1 MRSFWIIVGLLIV
14 IAGAFAVVPS
24 MRARQQRSAAM
35 DAQQKADEARLNAE
49 NAQAQALAQAA
60 AAKKEA
66 ESQSQANPQPPAVIE
81 PPSSR
86 EIPALK
92 EAPTAKTEDKAIEQK
107 PSDVEPV
114 KQVEVQPEPVK
125 ISDETAAELQKVLSG
140 EPTIP
145 AAETPG
151 PAKPKVEEFKWV
163 VETEEPKLESRP
175 DGSQKIDDRFIITG
189 EGTKE
194 EPYVVSW
201 EHLVS
206 IQETFDPS
214 QKKDKIPSRL
224 HYIDNTYVK
233 ITGYICFPL
242 YVPQPKELLAMLN
255 QWDGCCIG
263 VPPTAY
269 DAIEV
274 QLRRKVDEETR
285 FAVHGSI
292 VGKFQVKPYVT
303 GNWLVGLYLMTD
315 AEFEASH
322 DGN

>member
-14 IAGAFAVVPS
+14 IAVAFAVVPS
-24 MRARQQRSAAM
+24 MRARQQQNTAL
-35 DAQQKADEARLNAE
+35 DEQQKATEAKLRAE
-49 NAQAQALAQAA
+49 NSLAQTQAA
-60 AAKKEA
+60 ATQKAVEIKP
-66 ESQSQANPQPPAVIE
+66 QANAQRSSVIE
-81 PPSSR
+81 PQATPL
-86 EIPALK
+86 E
-92 EAPTAKTEDKAIEQK
+92 EKAAGQK
-107 PSDVEPV
+107 PSVAEPIKPVDKPADKPVE
-114 KQVEVQPEPVK
+114 KQAEPAK
-125 ISDETAAELQKVLSG
+125 GSDETAAELQKVLSG
-140 EPTIP
+140 EPTTPPI
-145 AAETPG
+145 ETAPVT
-151 PAKPKVEEFKWV
+151 KPKVEEFKWV
-163 VETEEPKLESRP
+163 VETESPKLESRP
-175 DGSQKIDDRFIITG
+175 DGSQKIDDRFVMTG
-189 EGTKE
+189 AGTKE
-194 EPYVVSW
+194 DPYVVSW

-292 VGKFQVKPYVT
+292 VGKFQVKPFVT

-315 AEFEASH
+315 AEVEASQGG
-322 DGN
+322 GN

>member
-1 MRSFWIIVGLLIV
+1 M
-14 IAGAFAVVPS
+14 IAGAFAVVLS
-24 MRARQQRSAAM
+24 LRARQQRTVAM
-35 DAQQKADEARLNAE
+35 EAQKQADQARLSAE
-49 NAQAQALAQAA
+49 NAQAQAVAQSV

-66 ESQSQANPQPPAVIE
+66 ESKSVPPPVAVE
-81 PPSSR
+81 VPVV
-86 EIPALK
+86 K
-92 EAPTAKTEDKAIEQK
+92 EAPPTKEAPAAKTEEKSPDQK
-107 PSDVEPV
+107 PVDTAPV
-114 KQVEVQPEPVK
+114 KPVEVQPEPVQ

-140 EPTIP
+140 EPTTP
-145 AAETPG
+145 AAEAST
-151 PAKPKVEEFKWV
+151 ATKPKVEEFKWV
-163 VETEEPKLESRP
+163 VEKEDPKLESRP
-175 DGSQKIDDRFIITG
+175 DGSQKIDDRFIVTG

-194 EPYVVSW
+194 DPYVVSW

-214 QKKDKIPSRL
+214 QKKDVIPSRL
-224 HYIDNTYVK
+224 HYLDNTYVK

-274 QLRRKVDEETR
+274 QLRKKVDEETR

>member
-1 MRSFWIIVGLLIV
+1 MRIFWIIVGLLIV
-14 IAGAFAVVPS
+14 IAAALAVVPS
-24 MRARQQRSAAM
+24 MRARQQRNVAIVEEQRAH
-35 DAQQKADEARLNAE
+35 EARLVAE
-49 NAQAQALAQAA
+49 NAHAQALAQAA

-66 ESQSQANPQPPAVIE
+66 DSTSPANPQPPLVVEGPSPKEVPAPKLEEKSQDQKPAIIE
-81 PPSSR
+81 P
-86 EIPALK
+86 LK
-92 EAPTAKTEDKAIEQK
+92 P
-107 PSDVEPV
+107 
-114 KQVEVQPEPVK
+114 VEVQPEPVQM
-125 ISDETAAELQKVLSG
+125 SEETAAELQKVLSG
-140 EPTIP
+140 EATIP
-145 AAETPG
+145 AAEVAPVT
-151 PAKPKVEEFKWV
+151 KPKVEEFKWV
-163 VETEEPKLESRP
+163 VETESPKLESRP

-194 EPYVVSW
+194 DPYVVSW

-206 IQETFDPS
+206 IQESFDPS

-224 HYIDNTYVK
+224 HYIDNKYVK
-233 ITGYICFPL
+233 ISGYICFPL